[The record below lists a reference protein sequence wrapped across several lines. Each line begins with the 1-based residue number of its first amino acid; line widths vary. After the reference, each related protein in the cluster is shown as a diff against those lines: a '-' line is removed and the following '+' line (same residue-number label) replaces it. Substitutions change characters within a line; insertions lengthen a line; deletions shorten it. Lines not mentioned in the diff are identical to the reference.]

1 MFAFLAFER
10 YYENQSG
17 LVIIKMA
24 ITIMKLK
31 IIEIG
36 IMVMKFIIIK
46 MAIRIMKLIIIKMKK
61 IIMKLFSVNYYC
73 GQTNKETKI

>member
-24 ITIMKLK
+24 IMIMKLQ

-36 IMVMKFIIIK
+36 IMVNE
-46 MAIRIMKLIIIKMKK
+46 
-61 IIMKLFSVNYYC
+61 VHND
-73 GQTNKETKI
+73 